1 MAKPARLERKG
12 RVNPRQRTR
21 VIFVVGQPPRPM
33 GAIVSL

>member
-1 MAKPARLERKG
+1 MAKPARLERKS

-21 VIFVVGQPPRPM
+21 VIFVVGQPARPM